1 MSDSPLVRTFNALH
15 LQQRSHITIRKVPTQ
30 RQGLVKSKLVKKNY
44 DGHRVKSG
52 QPAKSIKTLELNI

>member
-15 LQQRSHITIRKVPTQ
+15 QQQRSNITIRKIPTQ
-30 RQGLVKSKLVKKNY
+30 RQGLVKSKLVKNY